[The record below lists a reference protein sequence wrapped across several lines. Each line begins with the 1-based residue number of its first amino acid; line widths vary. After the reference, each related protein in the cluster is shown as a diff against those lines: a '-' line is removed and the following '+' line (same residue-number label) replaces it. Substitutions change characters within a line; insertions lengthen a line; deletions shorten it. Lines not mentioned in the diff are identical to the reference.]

1 MCCQLFFNG
10 IEIFLC
16 TQKDEKVNI
25 KIKQKV
31 DRKSTYQENWEEAPP
46 HILSLICITSLDP
59 LGKSTASSVR
69 SARVQTLAW
78 QLLSCGTMG
87 MCLTSPS
94 LRCLI
99 IKVCRL
105 HGVGERIFTD
115 TAHEVLGT
123 RPGSQ

>member
-1 MCCQLFFNG
+1 MLSVFFYG

-16 TQKDEKVNI
+16 TQKDQKVNI

-31 DRKSTYQENWEEAPP
+31 NKKSTFQENWEEAPP
-46 HILSLICITSLDP
+46 HIIFLICMTSLDP
-59 LGKSTASSVR
+59 QGKSTASSVR
-69 SARVQTLAW
+69 SARVQILAW
-78 QLLSCGTMG
+78 QLLSGGTMG

-99 IKVCRL
+99 IKVSRL
-105 HGVGERIFTD
+105 HGVGERILTD
-115 TAHEVLGT
+115 TAHEVLGI